1 MRERRIN
8 KLQQHLMMMLLWHG
22 IHDRRRRNYNA
33 FIKYY
38 FNATYVNYFKN
49 QIPCILMHTRRNDE
63 CMLCEKMNIE
73 KGTIAVNSNMIFLG
87 FNKMN
92 DVIVY
97 YYFFYVRMISSPLLF
112 TFVMMVLSC

>member
-1 MRERRIN
+1 
-8 KLQQHLMMMLLWHG
+8 
-22 IHDRRRRNYNA
+22 
-33 FIKYY
+33 
-38 FNATYVNYFKN
+38 
-49 QIPCILMHTRRNDE
+49 
-63 CMLCEKMNIE
+63 MNIE